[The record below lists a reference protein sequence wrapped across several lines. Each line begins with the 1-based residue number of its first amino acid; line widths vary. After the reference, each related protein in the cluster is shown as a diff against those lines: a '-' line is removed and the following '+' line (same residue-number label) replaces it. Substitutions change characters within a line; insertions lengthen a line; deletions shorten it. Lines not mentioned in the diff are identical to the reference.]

1 MVPRSDSHPVPGPEA
16 DQTPSRRGT
25 MRRVLAVLGVVLV
38 LIALWELY
46 KVVGN
51 AAGGVIPFTEIR
63 LRPPPDDRSMPHV
76 WDIVAAMFEPSRRGA
91 APLWT
96 VLGSSALF
104 TLREAFVGFV
114 IGATVGFALAVLF
127 VRSGLAERA
136 FLPYVVASQT
146 VPILAIAPMVVVWGG
161 RIGFP
166 QWLAVATIAA
176 YLTFY
181 PVTINTL
188 RGLRS
193 PAATA
198 TELMRS
204 YAATDRQRLWK
215 LQVPSALPYIFTAL
229 KISAAASVVGA
240 IVGELPTGANAGLG
254 RALLSYSQQFT
265 AAPEK
270 LYATVIFC
278 GLAGALF
285 VGLVTLVERRVVGP
299 GGMPPIQT
307 DRQSLL
313 MMADAPGTTGVA
325 A

>member
-1 MVPRSDSHPVPGPEA
+1 MASASPPSSPQLRAPRGSLG
-16 DQTPSRRGT
+16 
-25 MRRVLAVLGVVLV
+25 RVLSVVGVLLVLV
-38 LIALWELY
+38 AVWEGY
-46 KVVGN
+46 KILGKS
-51 AAGGVIPFTEIR
+51 AGGMIPFTEIR

-76 WDIVAAMFEPSRRGA
+76 WDIVAAMFQPSRRGGD
-91 APLWT
+91 PLWMT
-96 VLGSSALF
+96 LGSAALF
-104 TLREAFVGFV
+104 TLREAFAGFV
-114 IGATVGFALAVLF
+114 VGGLIGFGLGVLF

-146 VPILAIAPMVVVWGG
+146 IPILAIAPMVVIWGG
-161 RIGFP
+161 RIGLP
-166 QWLAVATIAA
+166 QWAAVAAIAA

-204 YAATDRQRLWK
+204 YAASDRQELWK

-240 IVGELPTGANAGLG
+240 IVGELPVGASAGLG

-270 LYATVIFC
+270 LYAAVLFC
-278 GLAGALF
+278 ALTGVAFVAAVSLA
-285 VGLVTLVERRVVGP
+285 ERRVVGP
-299 GGMPPIQT
+299 G
-307 DRQSLL
+307 DRRRAEAELGAGL
-313 MMADAPGTTGVA
+313 MAGAQPA
-325 A
+325 